1 MKAKDYLKQAYKAET
16 QIRSKLEQVETLRSL
31 AEKTTTTLSHTPKG
45 TDQRGQVEN
54 ILAKIIDMETE
65 INGDIDR
72 LLDLKN
78 EVSELISKIIDPD
91 LRLVLEFRYLCY
103 KSWSQIAAEMHY
115 DIRQVHRLHSQALR
129 SIEKDVTKCH

>member
-1 MKAKDYLKQAYKAET
+1 MKVKDYLNQAYKAEI
-16 QIRSKLEQVETLRSL
+16 QIKSKLEQVETLRAL

-78 EVSELISKIIDPD
+78 DIREWISKVTDPD

-103 KSWSQIAAEMHY
+103 KSWPQIAEEMHY
-115 DIRQVHRLHSQALR
+115 DIRQIHRIHSQALH
-129 SIEKDVTKCH
+129 SLESKKMS